1 MLCLKYLE
9 PTFSKDLVYTAT
21 VSKDSFHGFQQHLKV
36 ITLSASETLRYQIRY
51 PENEENT
58 VKKTT
63 SEIPALCDF
72 QCLFLH
78 FPSVMPFF
86 ISCTSSKSCMSPKFC
101 ECYPTEKEASFLKN
115 CTPPA
120 NWKLN
125 IKSIWCFPIWPF
137 FSSKLVM
144 Q

>member
-9 PTFSKDLVYTAT
+9 PSFSKDLLYIAT

-36 ITLSASETLRYQIRY
+36 ITLSANETLRYQNRY

-58 VKKTT
+58 VKNTT
-63 SEIPALCDF
+63 NEIPALYDF

-86 ISCTSSKSCMSPKFC
+86 IMHLFQILHVSQILWVLSHRKGSFIPKKLH
-101 ECYPTEKEASFLKN
+101 TTRKLKIEYKISLMLSYM
-115 CTPPA
+115 T
-120 NWKLN
+120 
-125 IKSIWCFPIWPF
+125 F
-137 FSSKLVM
+137 FSCKSVM
-144 Q
+144 